1 MNTQELYAGKTDTPL
16 TDEGKKQVK
25 KAGQQAKD
33 LGIDLILCSPLSRAY
48 ETAKI
53 IAKEIGYPVDQI
65 EVVPD
70 LIERNFGA
78 LEGTKWS
85 KESPLKGNVP
95 GTTVDID
102 GIEQIEEILERAA
115 KVVAHS
121 KNHPSNAKHV
131 LLVAHGAIGR
141 ALRYHVVPEAD
152 YQEAFPNAELMRW
165 I

>member
-1 MNTQELYAGKTDTPL
+1 MNTQALYAGMTDTPL
-16 TDEGKKQVK
+16 TDEGKEQAK

-33 LGIDLILCSPLSRAY
+33 LGIDLILCSPLSRAHD
-48 ETAKI
+48 TAKI
-53 IAKEIGYPVDQI
+53 IAKEIGYPVDEI

-70 LIERNFGA
+70 LVERNFGA

-102 GIEQIEEILERAA
+102 GIEQIEQILERAA
-115 KVVAHS
+115 KVIAHT
-121 KNHPSNAKHV
+121 KNHPSKAKHI

-141 ALRYHVVPEAD
+141 ALRYHAVPEAD
-152 YQEAFPNAELMRW
+152 YEEAFPNAELMRW